1 MDKKLYKL
9 ILKNLYLKIMNIY
22 SFSKIDYI
30 DNMCF
35 NFHSLYSNSFE
46 ASYRIYEYLIKK
58 KNNILFDDGNLA
70 ANHINS
76 IWDNP
81 LDWWNSDKLLNVRK
95 KFMNQFA
102 MTSSKPINKWEKKLE
117 KIYIKF

>member
-1 MDKKLYKL
+1 
-9 ILKNLYLKIMNIY
+9 
-22 SFSKIDYI
+22 
-30 DNMCF
+30 MCF